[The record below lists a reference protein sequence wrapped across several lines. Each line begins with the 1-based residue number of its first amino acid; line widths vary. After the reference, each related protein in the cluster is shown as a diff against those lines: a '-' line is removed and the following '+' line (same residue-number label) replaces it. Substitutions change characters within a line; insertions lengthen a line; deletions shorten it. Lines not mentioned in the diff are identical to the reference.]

1 VSAFICDTRIY
12 KGGVQVRVCANY
24 PADID
29 LILSWPGRAIPVR
42 PDVYFVVAVADLA
55 SSSADRR
62 ALAHDVIIRL
72 ASERLLTL
80 VLHSM

>member
-1 VSAFICDTRIY
+1 MSALICDIRIC
-12 KGGVQVRVCANY
+12 KGGVQIRVCANY
-24 PADID
+24 PGDID
-29 LILSWPGRAIPVR
+29 LIFNWPDRAIPVR
-42 PDVYFVVAVADLA
+42 PDVYFLVLVADLA

-72 ASERLLTL
+72 ASARLLTL